1 MSNDISLYK
10 LSGRGYKLTDK
21 VHTMHPLLRKAIR
34 ERFGKLNRLQQDAF
48 KEVSAGKSVLVIAPT
63 GSGKTEAAVLPVFN
77 EILEENLKPISALYI
92 APLKALNRDLLD
104 RLEWWGKRLGI
115 SVEVRHGDTSA
126 YRKAKQVK
134 NPPQMLIITPETL
147 GVVLTVKSLRKHLA
161 NVKFVIVDEIVEL
174 VDNKRGAQLLLN
186 LERLAEIA
194 GFKRIGMTATVGNE
208 EEVREWLKADVIV
221 KPSWKKSYR
230 FHVLYPEPSGEDEE
244 LARKL
249 SLSPEIASRLRLL
262 WDIVER
268 HGKALIFTNTR
279 QFAEILAHRLKAWG
293 KPVEVHH
300 GSLAKEARIR
310 AEKALKEGKT
320 KALICTSSM
329 ELGIDIG
336 DVDVVIQYMSPR
348 QVNRLVQRAGRAK
361 HRIGEVS
368 EAYIIATNVED
379 YLQSLII
386 AKHALEGRF
395 EAVEPIGGLDVLAHF
410 IIGLLIEH
418 KRLPRE
424 RPYEIAKR
432 AYVYR
437 ELSWEDYLDV
447 LKVLEDS
454 RLVGYDEEKG
464 LLYLRRGA
472 FQYYYENL
480 STIPD
485 EVSWRVF
492 DAGSGHVIGRL
503 DESFVMDL
511 EEGMDFVM
519 NGRSWIV
526 LKIEDEAKLLKVR
539 ESKSLESAIPSWE
552 GEMIPVPFE
561 VAFSV
566 GRLKRELTFDFE
578 KAKDLLKGV
587 EFRGNELERA
597 FKEIK
602 DEPFST
608 DRDIV
613 IESTPKALVIH
624 ADFGNRANEALG
636 RLVYSILALTYGR
649 VFSMRSQAHAV
660 VFKTPFQVN
669 PSEVKRY
676 LYQEPKMLEP
686 IVARSLR
693 DSHAYRW
700 RMLNVAKRFG
710 ALRRDGR
717 IRRVERLFEGTVIE
731 RETLNELYHD
741 KVDVSRGKLVL
752 EMLKAG
758 SLRVKTALR
767 GEPSKLARLNMTVG
781 GEFLLSGALERD
793 EILELFRKRLLD
805 QEVVLVCTNCG
816 WHSKTRVSRL
826 RGIRER
832 RCPHC
837 GSKMLAVAHPIDAEE
852 FLPVLEKVKR
862 GEALERKEERNYR
875 KLLKAADLVDS
886 YGFEAVLA
894 LASYGTG
901 PDTAARLLGQYKGD
915 ALLVALMERERV
927 FIRTR
932 RFWVDKKRGEEA
944 QAQHKS

>member
-1 MSNDISLYK
+1 
-10 LSGRGYKLTDK
+10 
-21 VHTMHPLLRKAIR
+21 MHPILRKTIR

-48 KEVSAGKSVLVIAPT
+48 REISSGKSVLIIAPT

-77 EILEENLKPISALYI
+77 EILEEGLKPISALYI
-92 APLKALNRDLLD
+92 APLKALNRDLLE
-104 RLEWWGKRLGI
+104 RLEWWGKKLGI
-115 SVEVRHGDTSA
+115 TVEVRHGDTSA

-147 GVVLTVKSLRKHLA
+147 GVILTVKSLRKHLE
-161 NVKFVIVDEIVEL
+161 NVRFVIVDEIAEI
-174 VDNKRGAQLLLN
+174 VDNKRGAQLLLG

-194 GFKRIGMTATVGNE
+194 DFRRIGMTATVGNE
-208 EEVREWLKADVIV
+208 EEVREWLKADTIV
-221 KPSWKKSYR
+221 KPSWRKNYR
-230 FHVLYPEPSGEDEE
+230 FYVLYPKPDERDIE

-249 SLSPEIASRLRLL
+249 SLSPEIAARLRLL
-262 WDIVER
+262 WSIVER

-300 GSLAKEARIR
+300 GSLSREARIK
-310 AEKALKEGKT
+310 AERALKEGRI

-348 QVNRLVQRAGRAK
+348 QVNRLVQRVGRAK
-361 HRIGEVS
+361 HRIGAVS
-368 EAYIIATNVED
+368 EGYVITSNVED

-395 EAVEPIGGLDVLAHF
+395 EAVEPMGGLDVLAHF
-410 IIGLLIEH
+410 VVGLLIEY
-418 KRLPRE
+418 KKLPRE

-437 ELSWEDYLDV
+437 NLSWSDYLDV
-447 LKVLEDS
+447 LKVLENA
-454 RLVGYDEEKG
+454 RLIGYDEEKN

-485 EVSWRVF
+485 EISWRVF

-503 DESFVMDL
+503 DESFIMDL

-519 NGRSWIV
+519 SGKSWIV
-526 LKIEDEAKLLKVR
+526 LKIDDEARLLKVR

-552 GEMIPVPFE
+552 GEMIPVPFS
-561 VAFSV
+561 VALDV
-566 GRLKRELTFDFE
+566 GRLRRELAFDFE
-578 KAKDLLKGV
+578 KGLKLLEGV
-587 EFRGNELERA
+587 EFSEEELRGA
-597 FKEIK
+597 FEEIK
-602 DEPFST
+602 GEVFST

-613 IESTPKALVIH
+613 VESTPKALVIH

-636 RLVYSILALTYGR
+636 RLVHSLLILRYGR
-649 VFSMRSQAHAV
+649 VFSVRSQAHAI
-660 VFKTPFQVN
+660 VFKTPFQLN
-669 PSEVKRY
+669 PEEVKGY
-676 LYQEPKMLEP
+676 LYQEPESLEF
-686 IVARSLR
+686 IVSRALR

-710 ALRRDGR
+710 ALRRDAR
-717 IRRVERLFEGTVIE
+717 IRRIERLFEGTVIE

-741 KVDVSRGKLVL
+741 KVDVRKGKLVL
-752 EMLKAG
+752 EMLKRG
-758 SLRVKTALR
+758 SLRVKTELR
-767 GEPSKLARLNMTVG
+767 REPSTLAKLNMTVG
-781 GEFLLSGALERD
+781 GEFLLSGVLERD
-793 EILELFRKRLLD
+793 EILELFRERLLD
-805 QEVVLVCTNCG
+805 HEVVLVCTNCG
-816 WHSKTRVSRL
+816 WHSKTKVVRL
-826 RGIRER
+826 QNIKLRQ
-832 RCPHC
+832 CPRC

-852 FLPVLEKVKR
+852 FLPVLEKVR
-862 GEALERKEERNYR
+862 HGRPLERKEERTYR

-901 PDTAARLLGQYKGD
+901 PDTAARILAQYKGD
-915 ALLVALMERERV
+915 ALIVALMERERQ

-932 RFWVDKKRGEEA
+932 RFWVDRKEE
-944 QAQHKS
+944 KENEE

>member
-1 MSNDISLYK
+1 
-10 LSGRGYKLTDK
+10 
-21 VHTMHPLLRKAIR
+21 MHPLLRKAIK
-34 ERFGKLNRLQQDAF
+34 ERFGRLNRLQQDSF
-48 KEVSAGKSVLVIAPT
+48 REVSSGKSVLIIAPT
-63 GSGKTEAAVLPVFN
+63 GSGKTEAALLPVFN

-92 APLKALNRDLLD
+92 APLKALNRDLLE
-104 RLEWWGKRLGI
+104 RLEWWGRKLGI
-115 SVEVRHGDTSA
+115 TVEVRHGDTSA
-126 YRKAKQVK
+126 YRKAQQVK

-147 GVVLTVKSLRKHLA
+147 GVILTVKSLRKHLQ
-161 NVKFVIVDEIVEL
+161 NVRFVIVDEIAEL

-194 GFKRIGMTATVGNE
+194 DFRRIGMTATVGNE
-208 EEVREWLKADVIV
+208 EEVRDWLKAESIV
-221 KPSWKKSYR
+221 KPNWKKAYR
-230 FHVLYPEPSGEDEE
+230 FHVLYPRPREEDKT
-244 LARKL
+244 LAEKL
-249 SLSPEIASRLRLL
+249 SVSPEIASRLRTL
-262 WDIVER
+262 WEIVER

-279 QFAEILAHRLKAWG
+279 QFAEILGHRLKAWG

-300 GSLAKEARIR
+300 GSLSKEARVK
-310 AEKALKEGKT
+310 AEKALKEGNI

-348 QVNRLVQRAGRAK
+348 QVNRLVQRVGRAK

-368 EAYIIATNVED
+368 EGYIIATNVED

-386 AKHALEGRF
+386 AKRALEGRF

-410 IIGLLIEH
+410 VVGLLIEY
-418 KRLPRE
+418 KKLPRE

-437 ELSWEDYLDV
+437 DLSWSDYLEV
-447 LKVLEDS
+447 LRVLEDA
-454 RLVGYDEEKG
+454 RLIGHDEETG

-492 DAGSGHVIGRL
+492 DTKSGHVIGRL

-511 EEGMDFVM
+511 EEGMEFVM

-526 LKIEDEAKLLKVR
+526 LKIDDEARLLKVR

-552 GEMIPVPFE
+552 GEMIPVPFG
-561 VAFSV
+561 VAFDV
-566 GRLKRELTFDFE
+566 GRLRRELAFDFN
-578 KAKDLLKGV
+578 KALRLLEGV
-587 EFRGNELERA
+587 EFSKEELRRA
-597 FKEIK
+597 FEEIR
-602 DEPFST
+602 DEPFPT

-613 IESTPKALVIH
+613 VESTPRALIIH
-624 ADFGNRANEALG
+624 ADFGSKTNEAIG
-636 RLVYSILALTYGR
+636 RIVHSLLILRYGR
-649 VFSMRSQAHAV
+649 VFSVRSQGHAI
-660 VFKTPFQVN
+660 VFKTPIQLN
-669 PSEVKRY
+669 PDEVKRY
-676 LYQEPKMLEP
+676 LYQEPKSVEF
-686 IVARSLR
+686 IVSRALR

-710 ALRRDGR
+710 ALRRDAR
-717 IRRVERLFEGTVIE
+717 IRRIERLFEGTIIE
-731 RETLNELYHD
+731 KETLNELYHD
-741 KVDVSRGKLVL
+741 KVDIKKAELVMEL
-752 EMLKAG
+752 LKVG
-758 SLRVKTALR
+758 SLRVKTLLR
-767 GEPSKLARLNMTVG
+767 KEPSKLARINMTVSS
-781 GEFLLSGALERD
+781 EFLLSGVLERD
-793 EILELFRKRLLD
+793 ELVELFKEKLLEKD
-805 QEVVLVCTNCG
+805 VVLVCTNCG

-826 RGIRER
+826 RNVKLRQ
-832 RCPHC
+832 CPRC

-852 FLPVLEKVKR
+852 FFPVLEKVR
-862 GEALERKEERNYR
+862 HGEPLERKEERAYR

-901 PDTAARLLGQYKGD
+901 PDTAARLLAQYRGD
-915 ALLVALMERERV
+915 ALILALMERERQ

-932 RFWVDKKRGEEA
+932 RFWVDKKEE
-944 QAQHKS
+944 KESEE

>member
-1 MSNDISLYK
+1 
-10 LSGRGYKLTDK
+10 
-21 VHTMHPLLRKAIR
+21 MHPLLRKAIR
-34 ERFGKLNRLQQDAF
+34 ERFGRLNEVQMGAF
-48 KEVSAGKSVLVIAPT
+48 REVSSGRSVLIIAPT
-63 GSGKTEAAVLPVFN
+63 GSGKTEAAVLPVLN
-77 EILEENLKPISALYI
+77 EILEEGLKPISALYI
-92 APLKALNRDLLD
+92 APLKALNRDLLE
-104 RLEWWGKRLGI
+104 RLEWWGQKLGI
-115 SVEVRHGDTSA
+115 TVEVRHGDTSA
-126 YRKAKQVK
+126 YRKAKQTK

-147 GVVLTVKSLRKHLA
+147 GVILTVKSLRKHLE
-161 NVKFVIVDEIVEL
+161 NVRFVIVDEIAEL
-174 VDNKRGAQLLLN
+174 VDNKRGAQLLLG

-194 GFKRIGMTATVGNE
+194 DFRRIGMTATVGNE
-208 EEVREWLKADVIV
+208 DEVREWLKADVIV
-221 KPSWKKSYR
+221 KPSWRKNYR
-230 FHVLYPEPSGEDEE
+230 FHVLYPKPGERDME

-249 SLSPEIASRLRLL
+249 SLSPEIAARLRLL
-262 WDIVER
+262 WEIVEE

-300 GSLAKEARIR
+300 GSLSREARVK
-310 AEKALKEGKT
+310 AERALKEGKI

-348 QVNRLVQRAGRAK
+348 QVNRLVQRVGRAK

-368 EAYIIATNVED
+368 EGYVITSNVED
-379 YLQSLII
+379 YLQSLVI
-386 AKHALEGRF
+386 AKHALKGRF
-395 EAVEPIGGLDVLAHF
+395 EAVEPMGGVDVLAHF
-410 IIGLLIEH
+410 VVGLLIEY

-437 ELSWEDYLDV
+437 DLSWEDYLDV
-447 LKVLEDS
+447 LRVLEDA
-454 RLVGYDEEKG
+454 RLIGYDEESG

-526 LKIEDEAKLLKVR
+526 LKIDDEARLLKVR

-552 GEMIPVPFE
+552 GEMIPVPFS
-561 VAFSV
+561 VALDV
-566 GRLKRELTFDFE
+566 GRLKRELAFDFE
-578 KAKDLLKGV
+578 KAKGLLEGV
-587 EFRGNELERA
+587 EFSEEELRRA
-597 FKEIK
+597 FDEIK

-608 DRDIV
+608 DHDIV
-613 IESTPKALVIH
+613 VESTPKALAIH

-636 RLVYSILALTYGR
+636 RLVHSFLILRYGR
-649 VFSMRSQAHAV
+649 VFSVRSQAHAI
-660 VFKTPFQVN
+660 VFKTPFQLN
-669 PSEVKRY
+669 PEEVKGY
-676 LYQEPKMLEP
+676 LYQEPESLEF
-686 IVARSLR
+686 IVSRAMR

-710 ALRRDGR
+710 ALRRDAR
-717 IRRVERLFEGTVIE
+717 IRRIERLFEGTVVE
-731 RETLNELYHD
+731 RETLSELYHD
-741 KVDVSRGKLVL
+741 KVDVRKGELVL
-752 EMLKAG
+752 EMLKRG
-758 SLRVKTALR
+758 TMRVKAELR
-767 GEPSKLARLNMTVG
+767 REPSTLARLNMTVG
-781 GEFLLSGALERD
+781 GEFLLSGVLERD

-805 QEVVLVCTNCG
+805 HEVVLVCTNCG
-816 WHSKTRVSRL
+816 WHSKTKVVRL
-826 RGIRER
+826 QNIKLRQ
-832 RCPHC
+832 CPRC

-852 FLPVLEKVKR
+852 FFPVLEKVRHGKP
-862 GEALERKEERNYR
+862 LERKEERTYR

-901 PDTAARLLGQYKGD
+901 PDTAARILAQYRGD
-915 ALLVALMERERV
+915 ALLVALMERERQ

-932 RFWVDKKRGEEA
+932 RFWVDKKEEKE
-944 QAQHKS
+944 HEE

>member
-1 MSNDISLYK
+1 
-10 LSGRGYKLTDK
+10 
-21 VHTMHPLLRKAIR
+21 MHPLLRKAIE
-34 ERFGKLNRLQQDAF
+34 ERFGRLNRLQQDAF
-48 KEVSAGKSVLVIAPT
+48 KEISSGKSVLIIAPT

-77 EILEENLKPISALYI
+77 EILKNGLRPISALYI

-104 RLEWWGKRLGI
+104 RLEWWGRKLGI

-126 YRKAKQVK
+126 HRKAKQTK
-134 NPPQMLIITPETL
+134 KPPQMLIITPETL
-147 GVVLTVKSLRKHLA
+147 GVILTVKPLRKYLS
-161 NVKFVIVDEIVEL
+161 NVKFVIVDEISEL

-194 GFKRIGMTATVGNE
+194 EFKRIGMTATVGNE
-208 EEVREWLKADVIV
+208 EEVKEWLKAEVIV
-221 KPSWKKSYR
+221 KPPWKKGYR
-230 FHVLYPEPSGEDEE
+230 FHVLYPTPDKGDEE

-249 SLSPEIASRLRLL
+249 NLSPEIAARLRLL
-262 WDIVER
+262 WEIVEK
-268 HGKALIFTNTR
+268 HGKALVFTNTR
-279 QFAEILAHRLKAWG
+279 QFAEILAHRLKTWG

-300 GSLAKEARIR
+300 GSLSKEARIA
-310 AEKALKEGKT
+310 AERALKEGKI

-368 EAYIIATNVED
+368 EAYVITSNVED
-379 YLQSLII
+379 YLQSLVI

-410 IIGLLIEH
+410 IVGLLIEH

-424 RPYEIAKR
+424 RPYEIARR
-432 AYVYR
+432 AHVYR
-437 ELSWEDYLDV
+437 GLGWEDYLDV

-454 RLVGYDEEKG
+454 KLVGHDEETG

-492 DAGSGHVIGRL
+492 EVGSGHIIGRL

-511 EEGMDFVM
+511 EEGLDFVM

-526 LKIEDEAKLLKVR
+526 LRIDDESRLIKVR

-552 GEMIPVPFE
+552 GELIPVPFE

-566 GRLKRELTFDFE
+566 GRLKRELAFDFE
-578 KAKDLLKGV
+578 KAKGLLEGV
-587 EFRGNELERA
+587 DFREEELRRA
-597 FKEIK
+597 VEEIRGG
-602 DEPFST
+602 PFST

-613 IESTPKALVIH
+613 VESTPEALVIH

-636 RLVYSILALTYGR
+636 RLVHSFLILRYGR
-649 VFSMRSQAHAV
+649 VFSVRAQAHAV
-660 VFKTPFQVN
+660 VFKTPFQLN
-669 PSEVKRY
+669 PEEVKRY
-676 LYQEPKMLEP
+676 LYGGPESLES
-686 IVARSLR
+686 IVARALR

-710 ALRRDGR
+710 ALRRDAR

-741 KVDVSRGKLVL
+741 KVDVSKGKLIL

-758 SLRVKTALR
+758 LLRVKTALR
-767 GEPSKLARLNMTVG
+767 REPSTLARLNMTVG
-781 GEFLLSGALERD
+781 GEFLLGGVLERD
-793 EILELFRKRLLD
+793 EILELFRNRLLD
-805 QEVVLVCTNCG
+805 HEVVLVCTNCG
-816 WHSKTRVSRL
+816 WHSKTKVSRL
-826 RGIRER
+826 ESIKDRE
-832 RCPHC
+832 CPRC
-837 GSKMLAVAHPIDAEE
+837 GSRMLAVAHPIDVEE
-852 FLPVLEKVKR
+852 FLPVLDKVRR
-862 GEALERKEERNYR
+862 GEPLRGDEERVYR

-915 ALLVALMERERV
+915 ALLVALMERERE

-932 RFWVDKKRGEEA
+932 RFWAEDRDRTGEQPGENNA
-944 QAQHKS
+944 

>member
-1 MSNDISLYK
+1 
-10 LSGRGYKLTDK
+10 
-21 VHTMHPLLRKAIR
+21 MHPLLKKAIR
-34 ERFGKLNRLQQDAF
+34 ERFGRLNRLQQDAF
-48 KEVSAGKSVLVIAPT
+48 REVSAGKSVLIIAPT

-77 EILEENLKPISALYI
+77 EILEKGLKPISVLYI

-104 RLEWWGKRLGI
+104 RLEWWGRKLGI

-126 YRKAKQVK
+126 YKKAKQVK

-147 GVVLTVKSLRKHLA
+147 GVILTVKSLRKHLE
-161 NVKFVIVDEIVEL
+161 NVRFVIVDEIAEL

-186 LERLAEIA
+186 LERLAEVSD
-194 GFKRIGMTATVGNE
+194 FRRVGMTATVGNE
-208 EEVREWLKADVIV
+208 EEVRNWLKADTVV
-221 KPSWKKSYR
+221 RPLWKKDYR
-230 FHVLYPEPSGEDEE
+230 FHVLYPEPGEADEA
-244 LARKL
+244 LAREL
-249 SLSPEIASRLRLL
+249 SVSPEVASRLRLL
-262 WDIVER
+262 WEIVEN

-300 GSLAKEARIR
+300 GSLSREARVK
-310 AEKALKEGKT
+310 AEKSLKEGKIR
-320 KALICTSSM
+320 ALICTSSM

-348 QVNRLVQRAGRAK
+348 QVNRLVQRVGRAG
-361 HRIGEVS
+361 HRIGETS
-368 EAYIIATNVED
+368 EGYIIATNVED
-379 YLQSLII
+379 YLQSLMIS
-386 AKHALEGRF
+386 KRALEGRF

-410 IIGLLIEH
+410 VVGLLVEY

-437 ELSWEDYLDV
+437 DLDWDDYLDV
-447 LKVLEDS
+447 LRVLEDA
-454 RLVGYDEEKG
+454 RLIGYDEEKG

-511 EEGMDFVM
+511 EEGMEFVM

-526 LKIEDEAKLLKVR
+526 LKIDEEARLLKVR

-552 GEMIPVPFE
+552 GEMIPVPFG
-561 VAFSV
+561 VAFDV
-566 GRLKRELTFDFE
+566 GRLRRELAFDFDRVKE
-578 KAKDLLKGV
+578 LLEGV
-587 EFRGNELERA
+587 EFEEKELRRA
-597 FKEIK
+597 FEEIK
-602 DEPFST
+602 DEPFPT

-613 IESTPKALVIH
+613 VESTPKALIIH
-624 ADFGNRANEALG
+624 ADFGSRTNEAIG
-636 RLVYSILALTYGR
+636 RIVYSLLIPRYGR
-649 VFSMRSQAHAV
+649 IFSVRSQGHAI
-660 VFKTPFQVN
+660 VFRTPFQLN
-669 PSEVKRY
+669 PEEVKGY
-676 LYQEPKMLEP
+676 LYQEPESVESL
-686 IVARSLR
+686 ISRSLR

-710 ALRRDGR
+710 ALRRDAK
-717 IRRVERLFEGTVIE
+717 IRRIERLFEGTVIE

-741 KVDVSRGKLVL
+741 KVDIKRAELVMEL
-752 EMLKAG
+752 LKAG
-758 SLRVKTALR
+758 SLRVKTTLR
-767 GEPSKLARLNMTVG
+767 KEPSKLARLNMTVS
-781 GEFLLSGALERD
+781 GEFLLSGVMEKD
-793 EILELFRKRLLD
+793 ELVELFRKRLLEH
-805 QEVVLVCTNCG
+805 EVVLVCTNCG
-816 WHSKTRVSRL
+816 WHSKTKVSRL
-826 RGIRER
+826 RSIKDRE
-832 RCPHC
+832 CPRC
-837 GSKMLAVAHPIDAEE
+837 GSKMLAIAHPIDAEE
-852 FLPVLEKVKR
+852 FLGVLEKVR
-862 GEALERKEERNYR
+862 HGETLERKEERTYR
-875 KLLKAADLVDS
+875 KLLKAADLVDT

-901 PDTAARLLGQYKGD
+901 PDTAARILGQYRGD
-915 ALLVALMERERV
+915 ALILALMERERQ

-932 RFWVDKKRGEEA
+932 RFWVEGKEEKGEED
-944 QAQHKS
+944 

>member
-1 MSNDISLYK
+1 
-10 LSGRGYKLTDK
+10 
-21 VHTMHPLLRKAIR
+21 MHPLLRKAIK
-34 ERFGKLNRLQQDAF
+34 ERFGRLNEVQMGAF
-48 KEVSAGKSVLVIAPT
+48 REVSSGKSVLIIAPT

-77 EILEENLKPISALYI
+77 EILEERLKPISALYI
-92 APLKALNRDLLD
+92 APLKALNRDLLE
-104 RLEWWGKRLGI
+104 RLEWWGQKLGI
-115 SVEVRHGDTSA
+115 TVEVRHGDTSA
-126 YRKAKQVK
+126 YRKAKQTK

-147 GVVLTVKSLRKHLA
+147 GVILTVKSLRKHLE
-161 NVKFVIVDEIVEL
+161 NVRFVIVDEIAEL
-174 VDNKRGAQLLLN
+174 VDNKRGAQLLLG
-186 LERLAEIA
+186 LERLAEIVD
-194 GFKRIGMTATVGNE
+194 FRRIGMTATVGNE

-221 KPSWKKSYR
+221 KPSWRKNYR
-230 FHVLYPEPSGEDEE
+230 FHVLYPKPGERDME

-249 SLSPEIASRLRLL
+249 SLSPEIAARLRLL
-262 WDIVER
+262 WEIVEE

-300 GSLAKEARIR
+300 GSLSREARVK
-310 AEKALKEGKT
+310 AERALKEGKI

-348 QVNRLVQRAGRAK
+348 QVNRLVQRVGRAK

-368 EAYIIATNVED
+368 EGYVITSNVED
-379 YLQSLII
+379 YLQSLVI

-395 EAVEPIGGLDVLAHF
+395 EAVEPMGGLDVLAHF
-410 IIGLLIEH
+410 VVGLLIEY

-437 ELSWEDYLDV
+437 DLSWSDYLDV
-447 LKVLEDS
+447 LRVLEDA
-454 RLVGYDEEKG
+454 RLIGYDEESG

-526 LKIEDEAKLLKVR
+526 LKIDDEARLLKVR

-552 GEMIPVPFE
+552 GEMIPVPFS
-561 VAFSV
+561 VALDV
-566 GRLKRELTFDFE
+566 GRLKRELAFNFE
-578 KAKDLLKGV
+578 KAKELLEGV
-587 EFRGNELERA
+587 EFSEEELRRA
-597 FKEIK
+597 FEEIK

-613 IESTPKALVIH
+613 VESIPKALVIH

-636 RLVYSILALTYGR
+636 RLVHSLLILRYGR
-649 VFSMRSQAHAV
+649 VFSVRSQAHAI
-660 VFKTPFQVN
+660 VFKTPFQLN
-669 PSEVKRY
+669 PEEVKGY
-676 LYQEPKMLEP
+676 LYQEPESLEF
-686 IVARSLR
+686 IVSRAMR

-710 ALRRDGR
+710 ALRRDAR
-717 IRRVERLFEGTVIE
+717 IRRIERLFEGTVVE
-731 RETLNELYHD
+731 RETLSELYHD
-741 KVDVSRGKLVL
+741 KVDVRKGELVL
-752 EMLKAG
+752 EMLKRG
-758 SLRVKTALR
+758 TMRVKTELR
-767 GEPSKLARLNMTVG
+767 REPSTLARLNMTVG
-781 GEFLLSGALERD
+781 GEFLLSGVLERD

-805 QEVVLVCTNCG
+805 HEVVLVCTNCG
-816 WHSKTRVSRL
+816 WHSKTKVVRL
-826 RGIRER
+826 QNIKLRQ
-832 RCPHC
+832 CPRC

-852 FLPVLEKVKR
+852 FLPVLEKVRHGKP
-862 GEALERKEERNYR
+862 LERKEERTYR

-901 PDTAARLLGQYKGD
+901 PDTAARILAQYKGD
-915 ALLVALMERERV
+915 ALLVALMERERQ

-932 RFWVDKKRGEEA
+932 RFWVDKKENETENS
-944 QAQHKS
+944 QKEV

>member
-1 MSNDISLYK
+1 
-10 LSGRGYKLTDK
+10 
-21 VHTMHPLLRKAIR
+21 MHLLLRKAIR
-34 ERFGKLNRLQQDAF
+34 ERFGRLNEVQMGAF
-48 KEVSAGKSVLVIAPT
+48 REVSSGRSVLIIAPT

-77 EILEENLKPISALYI
+77 EILEDGLKPISALYI
-92 APLKALNRDLLD
+92 APLKALNRDLLE
-104 RLEWWGKRLGI
+104 RLEWWGQKLGI
-115 SVEVRHGDTSA
+115 TVEVRHGDTSA
-126 YRKAKQVK
+126 YRKAKQTK

-147 GVVLTVKSLRKHLA
+147 GVILTVKSLREHLE
-161 NVKFVIVDEIVEL
+161 NVRFVIVDEIAEL
-174 VDNKRGAQLLLN
+174 VDNKRGAQLLLG

-194 GFKRIGMTATVGNE
+194 DFKRIGMTATVGNE

-221 KPSWKKSYR
+221 KPSWRKNYH
-230 FHVLYPEPSGEDEE
+230 FHVLYPKPGERDME
-244 LARKL
+244 LAKEL
-249 SLSPEIASRLRLL
+249 SLSPEIAARLRLL
-262 WDIVER
+262 WEIVEK

-300 GSLAKEARIR
+300 GSLSREARVK
-310 AEKALKEGKT
+310 AERALKEGKI

-348 QVNRLVQRAGRAK
+348 QVNRLVQRVGRAR

-368 EAYIIATNVED
+368 EGYVITSNVED
-379 YLQSLII
+379 YLQSLVI

-395 EAVEPIGGLDVLAHF
+395 EAVEPMGGLDVLAHF
-410 IIGLLIEH
+410 VVGLLIEY
-418 KRLPRE
+418 KRLSRE

-432 AYVYR
+432 AYIYR
-437 ELSWEDYLDV
+437 DLSWSDYLDV
-447 LKVLEDS
+447 LRVLEDA
-454 RLVGYDEEKG
+454 RLIGYDEESG

-526 LKIEDEAKLLKVR
+526 LKIDDEARLLKVR
-539 ESKSLESAIPSWE
+539 ESKSLESAIPSWG
-552 GEMIPVPFE
+552 GEMIPVPFS
-561 VAFSV
+561 VALDV
-566 GRLKRELTFDFE
+566 GRLKRELSFDFE
-578 KAKDLLKGV
+578 KAKGLLEGI
-587 EFRGNELERA
+587 EFSEEELGRA
-597 FKEIK
+597 FEEIK

-613 IESTPKALVIH
+613 VESTPKALVIH

-636 RLVYSILALTYGR
+636 RLVHSFLILRYGR
-649 VFSMRSQAHAV
+649 VFSVRSQAHAI
-660 VFKTPFQVN
+660 VFKTPFQLN
-669 PSEVKRY
+669 PEEVKGY
-676 LYQEPKMLEP
+676 LYQEPESLEF
-686 IVARSLR
+686 IVSRAMR

-710 ALRRDGR
+710 ALRRDAR
-717 IRRVERLFEGTVIE
+717 IRRIERLFEGTVVE
-731 RETLNELYHD
+731 RETLSELYHD
-741 KVDVSRGKLVL
+741 KVDVRKGGLVL
-752 EMLKAG
+752 EMLKRG
-758 SLRVKTALR
+758 TMRVKTELR
-767 GEPSKLARLNMTVG
+767 REPSTLARLNMTVG
-781 GEFLLSGALERD
+781 GEFLLSGVLERD

-805 QEVVLVCTNCG
+805 HEVVLVCTNCG
-816 WHSKTRVSRL
+816 WHSKTKVARL
-826 RGIRER
+826 QNVKLRQ
-832 RCPHC
+832 CPRC

-852 FLPVLEKVKR
+852 FLPVLEKVRHGKP
-862 GEALERKEERNYR
+862 LERKEERTYR

-901 PDTAARLLGQYKGD
+901 PDTAARILAQYKGD
-915 ALLVALMERERV
+915 ALLVALMERERQ

-932 RFWVDKKRGEEA
+932 RFWVDRKEEKEGEE
-944 QAQHKS
+944 

>member
-1 MSNDISLYK
+1 
-10 LSGRGYKLTDK
+10 
-21 VHTMHPLLRKAIR
+21 MHLLLRKAIK

-48 KEVSAGKSVLVIAPT
+48 REVSSGKSVLIIAPT

-77 EILEENLKPISALYI
+77 KILEEGLKPISALYI
-92 APLKALNRDLLD
+92 APLKALNRDLLE
-104 RLEWWGKRLGI
+104 RLEWWGRKLGI
-115 SVEVRHGDTSA
+115 TVEVRHGDTSA
-126 YRKAKQVK
+126 YKKAKQTK

-147 GVVLTVKSLRKHLA
+147 GVILTVKSLRKHLE
-161 NVKFVIVDEIVEL
+161 NVKFVIVDEIAEL

-194 GFKRIGMTATVGNE
+194 DFKRIGMTATVGNE

-230 FHVLYPEPSGEDEE
+230 FHVLYPKPTERDME
-244 LARKL
+244 LAREL
-249 SLSPEIASRLRLL
+249 SLSPEIAARLRLL
-262 WDIVER
+262 WEIVEE

-300 GSLAKEARIR
+300 GSLSKEARVK
-310 AEKALKEGKT
+310 AERALKEGKIR
-320 KALICTSSM
+320 ALICTSSM

-348 QVNRLVQRAGRAK
+348 QVNRLVQRVGRAK

-368 EAYIIATNVED
+368 EGYIIATNVED
-379 YLQSLII
+379 YLQSLVI

-410 IIGLLIEH
+410 VVGLLIEY

-437 ELSWEDYLDV
+437 DLSWKDYLDV
-447 LKVLEDS
+447 LGILEDA
-454 RLVGYDEEKG
+454 RLVGYDEEKN

-526 LKIEDEAKLLKVR
+526 LKIDDEARLLKVR
-539 ESKSLESAIPSWE
+539 ESRSLESAIPSWE
-552 GEMIPVPFE
+552 GEMIPVPFS
-561 VAFSV
+561 VALDV
-566 GRLKRELTFDFE
+566 GRLKRELSFDFE
-578 KAKDLLKGV
+578 KAKGLLEGV
-587 EFRGNELERA
+587 EFSEEELRRA
-597 FKEIK
+597 FEEIK
-602 DEPFST
+602 GELFST

-613 IESTPKALVIH
+613 VESTPKALVIH

-636 RLVYSILALTYGR
+636 RLVHSFLILRYGR
-649 VFSMRSQAHAV
+649 VFSVRSQAHAI
-660 VFKTPFQVN
+660 VFKTPFQLN
-669 PSEVKRY
+669 PEEVKGY
-676 LYQEPKMLEP
+676 LYQEPESLEF
-686 IVARSLR
+686 IVSRAMR

-710 ALRRDGR
+710 ALRRDAR
-717 IRRVERLFEGTVIE
+717 IRRIERLFEGTVVE
-731 RETLNELYHD
+731 RETLSELYHD
-741 KVDVSRGKLVL
+741 KVDVRKGELVL
-752 EMLKAG
+752 EMLKRG
-758 SLRVKTALR
+758 TMRVKTELR
-767 GEPSKLARLNMTVG
+767 REPSTLARLNMTVG
-781 GEFLLSGALERD
+781 GEFLLSGVLERD

-805 QEVVLVCTNCG
+805 HEVVLVCTNCG
-816 WHSKTRVSRL
+816 WHSKTKVVRL
-826 RGIRER
+826 QNVKLRQ
-832 RCPHC
+832 CPRC

-852 FLPVLEKVKR
+852 FLPVLEKVRHGKP
-862 GEALERKEERNYR
+862 LERKEERTYR

-886 YGFEAVLA
+886 YGFEAILA

-901 PDTAARLLGQYKGD
+901 PDTAARILAQYKGD
-915 ALLVALMERERV
+915 ALLVALMERERQ

-932 RFWVDKKRGEEA
+932 RFWVDRKEREKTEEE
-944 QAQHKS
+944 

>member
-1 MSNDISLYK
+1 
-10 LSGRGYKLTDK
+10 
-21 VHTMHPLLRKAIR
+21 MHPLLRKAIK
-34 ERFGKLNRLQQDAF
+34 ERFGRLNRLQQDAF
-48 KEVSAGKSVLVIAPT
+48 REVSSGKGVLIIAPT

-77 EILEENLKPISALYI
+77 EILEGGLKPVSALYV
-92 APLKALNRDLLD
+92 APLKALNRDLLE
-104 RLEWWGKRLGI
+104 RLEWWGKKLGI
-115 SVEVRHGDTSA
+115 TVEVRHGDTSA
-126 YRKAKQVK
+126 YRKAKQTK

-147 GVVLTVKSLRKHLA
+147 GVILTVKSLRKHLE
-161 NVKFVIVDEIVEL
+161 NVKFVIVDEIAEL

-194 GFKRIGMTATVGNE
+194 DFRRIGMTATVGNE

-221 KPSWKKSYR
+221 KPNWKKRYR
-230 FHVLYPEPSGEDEE
+230 FHVLYPRPTEKDLE
-244 LARKL
+244 LAREL
-249 SLSPEIASRLRLL
+249 SVSSEIASRLRAL
-262 WDIVER
+262 WGVVEG

-300 GSLAKEARIR
+300 GSLSREARIK
-310 AEKALKEGKT
+310 AEKALKEGRI

-348 QVNRLVQRAGRAK
+348 QVNRLVQRVGRAK

-368 EAYIIATNVED
+368 EGYVIATNVED
-379 YLQSLII
+379 YLQSLVI
-386 AKHALEGRF
+386 AKHALQGRF
-395 EAVEPIGGLDVLAHF
+395 EAVEPMGGLDVLAHF
-410 IIGLLIEH
+410 VVGLLIEY
-418 KRLPRE
+418 KKLPRE

-437 ELSWEDYLDV
+437 DLSWEDYLDV
-447 LKVLEDS
+447 LGVLEDA
-454 RLVGYDEEKG
+454 RLMGYDEEKN

-503 DESFVMDL
+503 DERFVMDL
-511 EEGMDFVM
+511 EEGMEFVM
-519 NGRSWIV
+519 NGWSWIV
-526 LKIEDEAKLLKVR
+526 LKIDDEARLLKVR

-552 GEMIPVPFE
+552 GEMIPVPLG
-561 VAFSV
+561 VALDV
-566 GRLKRELTFDFE
+566 GRLKRELAFDFE
-578 KAKDLLKGV
+578 KAKELLEGV
-587 EFRGNELERA
+587 EFSEEELRRA
-597 FKEIK
+597 FDEIR

-613 IESTPKALVIH
+613 VESTPKALVIH

-636 RLVYSILALTYGR
+636 RLVHSLLILRYGR
-649 VFSMRSQAHAV
+649 VFSVRSQGHAV
-660 VFKTPFQVN
+660 VFKTPFQLN
-669 PSEVKRY
+669 PEEVKGY
-676 LYQEPKMLEP
+676 LYQEPESLEF
-686 IVARSLR
+686 IVSRALR

-710 ALRRDGR
+710 ALRRDAK
-717 IRRVERLFEGTVIE
+717 IRKVERLFEGTVIE

-741 KVDVSRGKLVL
+741 KVDVRKGELVL
-752 EMLKAG
+752 EMLKRG
-758 SLRVKTALR
+758 TMRVKTVLR
-767 GEPSKLARLNMTVG
+767 KEPSTLARLNMTVG
-781 GEFLLSGALERD
+781 GEFLLSGTLERD
-793 EILELFRKRLLD
+793 ELIELFRKRLLD
-805 QEVVLVCTNCG
+805 HEVVLVCTNCG
-816 WHSKTRVSRL
+816 WSAKTRVARL
-826 RGIRER
+826 QNIELRQ
-832 RCPHC
+832 CPRC

-852 FLPVLEKVKR
+852 FLPVLEKVRHGKP
-862 GEALERKEERNYR
+862 LERREERTYR

-901 PDTAARLLGQYKGD
+901 PDTAARLLAQYRGE
-915 ALLVALMERERV
+915 ALLVALMERERQ

-932 RFWVDKKRGEEA
+932 RFWVDRKEKEEGGEED
-944 QAQHKS
+944 S

>member
-1 MSNDISLYK
+1 
-10 LSGRGYKLTDK
+10 
-21 VHTMHPLLRKAIR
+21 MHPLLRKVIR
-34 ERFGKLNRLQQDAF
+34 ERFERLNEVQTGAF
-48 KEVSAGKSVLVIAPT
+48 REVSSGKSVLVIAPT

-77 EILEENLKPISALYI
+77 EILEEGLKPISALYI
-92 APLKALNRDLLD
+92 APLKALNRDLLE
-104 RLEWWGKRLGI
+104 RLEWWGKKLGI
-115 SVEVRHGDTSA
+115 TVEVRHGDTSA
-126 YRKAKQVK
+126 YRKAKQTR

-147 GVVLTVKSLRKHLA
+147 GVILTVKSLRKHLE
-161 NVKFVIVDEIVEL
+161 NVRFIIVDEISEL
-174 VDNKRGAQLLLN
+174 VDNKRGAQLLLG

-194 GFKRIGMTATVGNE
+194 DFRRIGMTATVGNE
-208 EEVREWLKADVIV
+208 EEVREWLGADVIV
-221 KPSWKKSYR
+221 KPSWRKNYR
-230 FHVLYPEPSGEDEE
+230 FHVLYPRPGEKDMK
-244 LARKL
+244 LAREL
-249 SLSPEIASRLRLL
+249 SLSPEIAARLRLL
-262 WDIVER
+262 WEIVEE

-300 GSLAKEARIR
+300 GSLSREARIK
-310 AEKALKEGKT
+310 AERALKEGRI

-348 QVNRLVQRAGRAK
+348 QVNRLVQRVGRAK

-368 EAYIIATNVED
+368 EGYIITSNVED
-379 YLQSLII
+379 YLQSLVI

-395 EAVEPIGGLDVLAHF
+395 EAVEPMGGLDVLAHF
-410 IIGLLIEH
+410 VVGLLVEYR
-418 KRLPRE
+418 RLPRE

-437 ELSWEDYLDV
+437 DLSWEDYLDV
-447 LKVLEDS
+447 LAVLEDA
-454 RLVGYDEEKG
+454 RLIGYDEESG

-503 DESFVMDL
+503 DERFVMDL

-526 LKIEDEAKLLKVR
+526 LKIDDEARLLKVR

-552 GEMIPVPFE
+552 GEMIPVPFS
-561 VAFSV
+561 VALDI
-566 GRLKRELTFDFE
+566 GRLKRELAFDFK
-578 KAKDLLKGV
+578 KAKGLLEGV
-587 EFRGNELERA
+587 EFSEEELRRA
-597 FKEIK
+597 FDEIK
-602 DEPFST
+602 DESFST

-613 IESTPKALVIH
+613 VESTPKALVIH

-636 RLVYSILALTYGR
+636 RLVHSFLILRYGR
-649 VFSMRSQAHAV
+649 VFSVRSQAHAI
-660 VFKTPFQVN
+660 VFKTPFQLN
-669 PSEVKRY
+669 PEEVKGY
-676 LYQEPKMLEP
+676 LYGEPESLEF
-686 IVARSLR
+686 IVSRALR

-710 ALRRDGR
+710 ALRRDAK
-717 IRRVERLFEGTVIE
+717 IRRIERLFEGTVVE
-731 RETLNELYHD
+731 RETLSELYHD
-741 KVDVSRGKLVL
+741 KVDVRKGELVL
-752 EMLKAG
+752 EMLKRG
-758 SLRVKTALR
+758 TMRVKTELR
-767 GEPSKLARLNMTVG
+767 REPSTLAKLNMTVG
-781 GEFLLSGALERD
+781 GEFLLSGVLERD
-793 EILELFRKRLLD
+793 EILELFRKRLLEH
-805 QEVVLVCTNCG
+805 EVVLVCTNCG
-816 WHSKTRVSRL
+816 WHSKTRVIRL
-826 RGIRER
+826 QNVELRQ
-832 RCPHC
+832 CPRC

-852 FLPVLEKVKR
+852 FLPVLEKVRHGKP
-862 GEALERKEERNYR
+862 LERKEERTYR

-901 PDTAARLLGQYKGD
+901 PDTAARILAQYKGD
-915 ALLVALMERERV
+915 GLLVALMERERQ

-932 RFWVDKKRGEEA
+932 RFWVDKKEE
-944 QAQHKS
+944 KESEE

>member
-1 MSNDISLYK
+1 
-10 LSGRGYKLTDK
+10 
-21 VHTMHPLLRKAIR
+21 MHLLLKKIIR
-34 ERFGKLNRLQQDAF
+34 ERFGKLNELQMKAF
-48 KEVSAGKSVLVIAPT
+48 REVSSGKSVLIIAPT

-77 EILEENLKPISALYI
+77 AILKEGLKPISALYI
-92 APLKALNRDLLD
+92 APLKALNRDLLE
-104 RLEWWGKRLGI
+104 RLEWWGERLGI

-126 YRKAKQVK
+126 YKKAKQTK

-147 GVVLTVKSLRKHLA
+147 GVILTVKSLRKALE
-161 NVKFVIVDEIVEL
+161 NVRFVIVDEIAEL

-194 GFKRIGMTATVGNE
+194 DFKRVGMTATVGNE
-208 EEVREWLKADVIV
+208 DEVREWLGAETIV
-221 KPSWKKSYR
+221 KPSWRKAYR
-230 FHVLYPEPSGEDEE
+230 FHVLYPRPEEKDFKLAEE
-244 LARKL
+244 L
-249 SLSPEIASRLRLL
+249 SLTPDVAARLRTL
-262 WDIVER
+262 WEIVEE

-300 GSLAKEARIR
+300 GSLSKEARIK
-310 AEKALKEGKT
+310 AERALKEGKI

-348 QVNRLVQRAGRAK
+348 QVNRLVQRVGRAK

-368 EAYIIATNVED
+368 EGYVITSNVED

-386 AKHALEGRF
+386 ARRALEGRF
-395 EAVEPIGGLDVLAHF
+395 EAVKPIGGLDVLAHF
-410 IIGLLIEH
+410 LVGLLIEY
-418 KRLPRE
+418 KRMPRE
-424 RPYEIAKR
+424 RPYEIARR

-437 ELSWEDYLDV
+437 ELKWEDYLDV
-447 LKVLEDS
+447 LGILEDA
-454 RLVGYDEEKG
+454 RLIGYDEETG
-464 LLYLRRGA
+464 LLYLKRGA

-492 DAGSGHVIGRL
+492 DAGSGHIIGRL

-511 EEGMDFVM
+511 EEGMEFVM

-526 LKIEDEAKLLKVR
+526 LKIDEEAKLLKVR

-552 GEMIPVPFE
+552 GEMIPVPFGI
-561 VAFSV
+561 ALDV
-566 GRLKRELTFDFE
+566 GRLKRELAFDFKRALE
-578 KAKDLLKGV
+578 LLEGV
-587 EFRGNELERA
+587 NFSEEELRRA
-597 FKEIK
+597 FEGIK
-602 DEPFST
+602 DELFST

-636 RLVYSILALTYGR
+636 RLVHSFLILRYGR
-649 VFSMRSQAHAV
+649 VFSVRSQAHAI
-660 VFKTPFQVN
+660 VFKTPFQLN

-676 LYQEPKMLEP
+676 LYQEPEALEF

-700 RMLNVAKRFG
+700 RMMNVAKRFG
-710 ALRRDGR
+710 ALRRDAK
-717 IRRVERLFEGTVIE
+717 IRRIERLFEETVIE

-741 KVDVSRGKLVL
+741 KVDVKRGEVVL
-752 EMLKAG
+752 SMLKAG
-758 SLRVKTALR
+758 SLRVKTELR
-767 GEPSKLARLNMTVG
+767 REPSRLARLNMSVG
-781 GEFLLSGALERD
+781 GEFLIGGELERD
-793 EILELFRKRLLD
+793 EILELFKRRLLD
-805 QEVVLVCTNCG
+805 HEVVLVCTNCG
-816 WHSKTRVSRL
+816 WSSKTRVSRL
-826 RGIRER
+826 RER
-832 RCPHC
+832 IKHWECPKC
-837 GSKMLAVAHPIDAEE
+837 GSRMLAVAHPIDAEE
-852 FLPVLEKVKR
+852 FMPVLKKVRYGERLEK
-862 GEALERKEERNYR
+862 KEERAYR
-875 KLLKAADLVDS
+875 KLLKAADLIDS
-886 YGFEAVLA
+886 YGFDAVLA

-901 PDTAARLLGQYKGD
+901 PDTAARLLSQYRGE
-915 ALLVALMERERV
+915 ALLVALMERERE

-932 RFWVDKKRGEEA
+932 RFWVDVKKEEEK
-944 QAQHKS
+944 KSEE

>member
-1 MSNDISLYK
+1 
-10 LSGRGYKLTDK
+10 
-21 VHTMHPLLRKAIR
+21 MHPLLRKAIR
-34 ERFGKLNRLQQDAF
+34 ERFGRLNRLQQDAF
-48 KEVSAGKSVLVIAPT
+48 REVSSGKGVLIIAPT

-77 EILEENLKPISALYI
+77 EILEGGLKPISALYI
-92 APLKALNRDLLD
+92 APLKALNRDLLE
-104 RLEWWGKRLGI
+104 RLEWWGRKLGI
-115 SVEVRHGDTSA
+115 TVEVRHGDTSA
-126 YRKAKQVK
+126 YRKAKQTK
-134 NPPQMLIITPETL
+134 NPPQMLIITPETM
-147 GVVLTVKSLRKHLA
+147 GVILTVKSLRKHLE
-161 NVKFVIVDEIVEL
+161 NVKFVIVDEIAEL

-194 GFKRIGMTATVGNE
+194 DFRRIGMTATVGNE
-208 EEVREWLKADVIV
+208 EEVMEWLGADTIV
-221 KPSWKKSYR
+221 KPNWKKRYR
-230 FHVLYPEPSGEDEE
+230 FHVLYPRPEGRDLD
-244 LARKL
+244 LAREL
-249 SLSPEIASRLRLL
+249 SVSPEIASRLRAL
-262 WDIVER
+262 WGVVEE

-300 GSLAKEARIR
+300 GSLSREARIK
-310 AEKALKEGKT
+310 AEKALKEGRI

-348 QVNRLVQRAGRAK
+348 QVNRLVQRVGRAK

-368 EAYIIATNVED
+368 EGYVIATNVED
-379 YLQSLII
+379 YLQSLVI

-395 EAVEPIGGLDVLAHF
+395 EAVEPMGGLDVLAHF
-410 IIGLLIEH
+410 IVGLLIEY

-424 RPYEIAKR
+424 RPYEIARR

-437 ELSWEDYLDV
+437 DLSWSDYLDV
-447 LKVLEDS
+447 LKVLEDA
-454 RLVGYDEEKG
+454 RLIGYDGENG

-492 DAGSGHVIGRL
+492 DSKSGHVIGRL

-511 EEGMDFVM
+511 EEGMEFVM

-526 LKIEDEAKLLKVR
+526 LKIDDEARLLKVR

-552 GEMIPVPFE
+552 GEMIPVPFG
-561 VAFSV
+561 VALDV
-566 GRLKRELTFDFE
+566 GRLKRELAFDFE
-578 KAKDLLKGV
+578 KAKGLLEGV
-587 EFRGNELERA
+587 EFSEEELRRA
-597 FKEIK
+597 FDEIR

-613 IESTPKALVIH
+613 VESTPKALVIH

-636 RLVYSILALTYGR
+636 RLVHSLLILRYGR
-649 VFSMRSQAHAV
+649 VFSVRSQGHAV
-660 VFKTPFQVN
+660 VFKTPFQLN
-669 PSEVKRY
+669 PEEVKRY
-676 LYQEPKMLEP
+676 LYQEPGSLEF
-686 IVARSLR
+686 IVSRALR

-700 RMLNVAKRFG
+700 RMTNVAKRFG
-710 ALRRDGR
+710 ALRKDAK
-717 IRRVERLFEGTVIE
+717 IRKVERLFEGTVIE

-741 KVDVSRGKLVL
+741 KVDVRKGELVL
-752 EMLKAG
+752 EMLKRG
-758 SLRVKTALR
+758 TMRVKTVLR
-767 GEPSKLARLNMTVG
+767 KEPSTLARLNMAVG
-781 GEFLLSGALERD
+781 GEFLLSGTLERD
-793 EILELFRKRLLD
+793 EVLELFRKRLLD
-805 QEVVLVCTNCG
+805 HEVVLVCTNCG
-816 WHSKTRVSRL
+816 WHSRTRVARL
-826 RGIRER
+826 QNIELRQ
-832 RCPHC
+832 CPRC

-852 FLPVLEKVKR
+852 FLPVLEKVRHGKP
-862 GEALERKEERNYR
+862 LERRAERTYR

-901 PDTAARLLGQYKGD
+901 PDTAARLLAQYRGE
-915 ALLVALMERERV
+915 ALLVALMERERQ

-932 RFWVDKKRGEEA
+932 RFWVDRKEKEEGGEEG
-944 QAQHKS
+944 S

>member
-1 MSNDISLYK
+1 
-10 LSGRGYKLTDK
+10 
-21 VHTMHPLLRKAIR
+21 MHLLLKKAIR
-34 ERFGKLNRLQQDAF
+34 ERFGRLNRLQQDAF
-48 KEVSAGKSVLVIAPT
+48 KEVSSGKSVLIIAPT

-77 EILEENLKPISALYI
+77 EILEEGLKPISALYI
-92 APLKALNRDLLD
+92 APLKALNRDLLE
-104 RLEWWGKRLGI
+104 RLEWWGRKLGI
-115 SVEVRHGDTSA
+115 TVEVRHGDTSA
-126 YRKAKQVK
+126 YRKAKQTK

-147 GVVLTVKSLRKHLA
+147 GVILTVKSLRKHLE
-161 NVKFVIVDEIVEL
+161 NVKFVIVDEIAEL
-174 VDNKRGAQLLLN
+174 VDNKRGTQLLLG

-194 GFKRIGMTATVGNE
+194 DFRRIGMTATVGNE
-208 EEVREWLKADVIV
+208 EEVREWLGADLIV
-221 KPSWKKSYR
+221 KPSWKKRYR
-230 FHVLYPEPSGEDEE
+230 FHVLYPKPGREDLE
-244 LARKL
+244 LAREL
-249 SLSPEIASRLRLL
+249 SLSPEIAARLRLL
-262 WDIVER
+262 WSIVER

-300 GSLAKEARIR
+300 GSLSKEARIA
-310 AEKALKEGKT
+310 AEKALKEGKIR
-320 KALICTSSM
+320 ALICTSSM

-348 QVNRLVQRAGRAK
+348 QVNRLVQRVGRAK

-368 EAYIIATNVED
+368 EGYVITSNVED
-379 YLQSLII
+379 YLQSLVI

-410 IIGLLIEH
+410 IVGLLIEY
-418 KRLPRE
+418 KKLPRE
-424 RPYEIAKR
+424 RPYEIARR

-437 ELSWEDYLDV
+437 ELSWNDYLDV
-447 LKVLEDS
+447 LRVLEDA
-454 RLVGYDEEKG
+454 RLIGHDEESG

-503 DESFVMDL
+503 DERFVMDL

-526 LKIEDEAKLLKVR
+526 LKIDDEARLLKVR

-552 GEMIPVPFE
+552 GEMIPVPFS
-561 VAFSV
+561 VALDV
-566 GRLKRELTFDFE
+566 GRLKRELSFDFE
-578 KAKDLLKGV
+578 KAKELLEGV
-587 EFRGNELERA
+587 EFSEEELRRA
-597 FKEIK
+597 FEEIRS
-602 DEPFST
+602 EPFST

-636 RLVYSILALTYGR
+636 RLVHSLLILRYGR
-649 VFSMRSQAHAV
+649 VFSVRSQAHAI
-660 VFKTPFQVN
+660 VFKTPFQLN
-669 PSEVKRY
+669 PEEVKGY
-676 LYQEPKMLEP
+676 LYQEPESLEF
-686 IVARSLR
+686 IVSRAMR

-710 ALRRDGR
+710 ALRRDAK
-717 IRRVERLFEGTVIE
+717 IRRIERLFEGTVIE

-741 KVDVSRGKLVL
+741 KVDVKKGELVL
-752 EMLKAG
+752 EMLKRG
-758 SLRVKTALR
+758 TMRVKTSLR
-767 GEPSKLARLNMTVG
+767 KEPSTLARLNMTVG
-781 GEFLLSGALERD
+781 GEFLLSGVLERD
-793 EILELFRKRLLD
+793 EILELFRERLLD
-805 QEVVLVCTNCG
+805 HEVVLVCTNCG
-816 WHSKTRVSRL
+816 WHSKTKVVRL
-826 RGIRER
+826 QNVKLRQ
-832 RCPHC
+832 CPRC
-837 GSKMLAVAHPIDAEE
+837 GSKMLAVAHPIDVEE
-852 FLPVLEKVKR
+852 FLPILEKVR
-862 GEALERKEERNYR
+862 HGRPLERREERTYR

-901 PDTAARLLGQYKGD
+901 PDTAARILAQYKGD
-915 ALLVALMERERV
+915 ALLVALMERERQ

-932 RFWVDKKRGEEA
+932 RFWVDKKKKDGDD
-944 QAQHKS
+944 

>member
-1 MSNDISLYK
+1 
-10 LSGRGYKLTDK
+10 
-21 VHTMHPLLRKAIR
+21 MHLLLKKTIR
-34 ERFGKLNRLQQDAF
+34 ERFGKLNELQMKAF
-48 KEVSAGKSVLVIAPT
+48 REVSSGKSVLIIAPT

-77 EILEENLKPISALYI
+77 AILEEGLKPISALYI
-92 APLKALNRDLLD
+92 APLKALNRDLLE

-126 YRKAKQVK
+126 YKKAKQTK

-147 GVVLTVKSLRKHLA
+147 GVILTVKSLRKALE
-161 NVKFVIVDEIVEL
+161 NVKFVIVDEIAEL

-186 LERLAEIA
+186 LERLVEIA
-194 GFKRIGMTATVGNE
+194 DFKRIGMTATVGNE
-208 EEVREWLKADVIV
+208 DEVREWLGAETIV
-221 KPSWKKSYR
+221 KPSWRKAYR
-230 FHVLYPEPSGEDEE
+230 FHVLYPRPEEKDFKLAEE
-244 LARKL
+244 L
-249 SLSPEIASRLRLL
+249 SLAPDVAARLRTL
-262 WDIVER
+262 WEIVEE

-300 GSLAKEARIR
+300 GSLSKEARIK
-310 AEKALKEGKT
+310 AERALKEGKI

-348 QVNRLVQRAGRAK
+348 QVNRLVQRVGRAK

-368 EAYIIATNVED
+368 EGYVITSNVED

-386 AKHALEGRF
+386 ARRALEGRF

-410 IIGLLIEH
+410 LVGLLIEY
-418 KRLPRE
+418 KRMPRE
-424 RPYEIAKR
+424 RPYEIARR

-437 ELSWEDYLDV
+437 ELKWEEYLDV
-447 LKVLEDS
+447 LGILEDA
-454 RLVGYDEEKG
+454 RLIGYDKEKN

-492 DAGSGHVIGRL
+492 DSGSGHIIGRL

-511 EEGMDFVM
+511 EEGMEFVM

-526 LKIEDEAKLLKVR
+526 LKIDEEAKLLRVR

-552 GEMIPVPFE
+552 GEMIPVPFGI
-561 VAFSV
+561 ALDV
-566 GRLKRELTFDFE
+566 GRLKRELTFDFKRALE
-578 KAKDLLKGV
+578 LLEGV
-587 EFRGNELERA
+587 DFSEVELRRA
-597 FKEIK
+597 FEEIK
-602 DEPFST
+602 DGPFST

-636 RLVYSILALTYGR
+636 RLVHSFLILRYGR
-649 VFSMRSQAHAV
+649 VFSVRSQAHAI
-660 VFKTPFQVN
+660 VFKTPFQLN

-676 LYQEPKMLEP
+676 LYQEPEALEF

-700 RMLNVAKRFG
+700 RMMNVAKRFG
-710 ALRRDGR
+710 ALRRDAK
-717 IRRVERLFEGTVIE
+717 IRRIERLFEGTVIE
-731 RETLNELYHD
+731 REALNELYHD
-741 KVDVSRGKLVL
+741 KVDVKRGELVL
-752 EMLKAG
+752 SMLKAG
-758 SLRVKTALR
+758 SLRVKTELR
-767 GEPSKLARLNMTVG
+767 REPSRLARLNMSVG
-781 GEFLLSGALERD
+781 GEFLIGGELERD
-793 EILELFRKRLLD
+793 EILELFKRRLLD
-805 QEVVLVCTNCG
+805 HEVVLVCTNCG
-816 WHSKTRVSRL
+816 WSSKTRVSRL
-826 RGIRER
+826 RER
-832 RCPHC
+832 IKHWECPKC
-837 GSKMLAVAHPIDAEE
+837 GSRMLAVAHPIDAEE
-852 FLPVLEKVKR
+852 FMPILKKVR
-862 GEALERKEERNYR
+862 HGERLERKEERAYR
-875 KLLKAADLVDS
+875 KLLKAADLIDS
-886 YGFEAVLA
+886 YGFDAVLA

-901 PDTAARLLGQYKGD
+901 PDTAARLLSQYRGE
-915 ALLVALMERERV
+915 ALLVALMERERQ

-932 RFWVDKKRGEEA
+932 RFWVDAKKEEEK
-944 QAQHKS
+944 KSEE